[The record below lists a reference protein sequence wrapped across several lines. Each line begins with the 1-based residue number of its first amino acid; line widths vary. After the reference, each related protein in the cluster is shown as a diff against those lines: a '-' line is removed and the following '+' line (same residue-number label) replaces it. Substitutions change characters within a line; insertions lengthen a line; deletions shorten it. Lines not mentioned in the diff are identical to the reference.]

1 VFEFASGSK
10 FFINRPI
17 FSAVLSIIVLIIG
30 FVSIESLPVQAYPSV
45 VPVQI
50 NVTAIYPGADAQTLS
65 KTVATPLEEAIN
77 GVENMIYMTSTA
89 SPSGSVTI
97 SVLFKI
103 GTDPDQA
110 NVDVN
115 NRVQLALSKLPQ
127 SVRNQGISVLKR
139 SPDMLKVL
147 AFTSKGQK
155 HNRLYISN
163 YVLVNALDD
172 IKRIPGIGDAHIFG
186 NKNYSI
192 RVWLNP
198 EKLASYNLTVTDV
211 KNAIQS
217 QNNEYSAGQFG
228 QEPAAGHPVYTYTV
242 RSEGRLKNVDEFSN
256 IILKSNSDG
265 SSLKLKDVARVELGS
280 ESYDFKAAYNNQPMI
295 PVGIFLAP
303 GANALEVS
311 AAIDKKV
318 EELSKKFPADIKV
331 SVPYDPTQFVKESIK
346 EVIWTLMISILLVVA
361 IIYLF
366 LGNLRAT
373 IIPVLAIP
381 VAIIGTFAGFYM
393 AGFSIN
399 LLTLFGL
406 TLAIGLVVDD
416 AIVVI
421 ENVERTLKENKEL
434 TVKEAT
440 IKAMG
445 EITGPV
451 VAIVLVLSAVFIPA
465 SFMGGF
471 SGKLYQQ
478 FAITIVMSVTISGMV
493 ALTLTPSL
501 CALFLKHEEPKPFW
515 IIAKFNK
522 FFEKMTSGFASGVK
536 RVIKLSVINVLLF
549 LIMIAAAIILML
561 RLPTGLVPNEDQG
574 TILVIQ
580 HMMPGTS
587 LQRTKTVTDEI
598 GSQFLADKYVT
609 KVAGLTG
616 LDISTFAYKSDA
628 AFSFVHLKDWSER
641 NSPELS
647 ASAIA
652 HKYMG
657 ILSKNKEAFLFA
669 VTPPPIRG
677 MSTTGGFE
685 MYVQDRTGG
694 KLTKLNKYVQEIIKK
709 ARKRPELMGMHTTL
723 NTNVPQ
729 YMITIDKDKA
739 KALGIT
745 IADIFTTL
753 QATFGHSYV
762 NDFNLFGRTYKVNL
776 QADKEYREGPN
787 SYDDVFVKA
796 ANGSLVPVSEMA
808 KIKRIV
814 GPSVI
819 QRFNM
824 FNAAKIA
831 GMAKPGYSSG
841 DALNAIEAVAKSV
854 LPDGYT
860 ISWAGTSYQE
870 KMHEKSGNTAFIYAI
885 VFVFLILAALYESW
899 SIPFA
904 VILAVPFALFG
915 AVLGVLLRGLE
926 GDIYFQVGL
935 ITLVGLSAKNAILM
949 VEFATQ
955 RLKKGY
961 RLLDATV
968 EGAKIRFRP
977 IVMTSFAFIMGT
989 LPLALSVGAG
999 ANSRH
1004 VIGTT
1009 VVGGMLALTVIG
1021 IFFVP
1026 LFYYLIMK
1034 FKEKFYKGENY
1045 EN

>member
-1 VFEFASGSK
+1 MFSK

-17 FSAVLSIIVLIIG
+17 FSAVLSIIVIIAG
-30 FVSIESLPVQAYPSV
+30 FISIKSLPVQAYPSV

-50 NVTAIYPGADAQTLS
+50 NVSATYPGADAQTLS
-65 KTVATPLEEAIN
+65 KTVAAPLEEAIN
-77 GVENMIYMTSTA
+77 GVDNMIYMTSTA
-89 SPSGSVTI
+89 SPSGIVSI

-115 NRVQLALSKLPQ
+115 NRVQLAISKLPQ
-127 SVRNQGISVLKR
+127 SVRDQGISVRKR

-147 AFTSKGQK
+147 AFTSEGKK
-155 HNRLYISN
+155 HDTIFLSN
-163 YVLVNALDD
+163 YVLVNVLDD
-172 IKRIPGIGDAHIFG
+172 IKRIPGVGDAYIFG
-186 NKNYSI
+186 NQDYSI

-198 EKLASYNLTVTDV
+198 DRLANYSLTVTDV
-211 KNAIQS
+211 VNAIKS
-217 QNNEYSAGQFG
+217 QNNQYSAGQLG
-228 QEPAAGHPVYTYTV
+228 QEPTTDNPVYTYTV
-242 RSEGRLKNVDEFSN
+242 RAQGRLKNAEEFSN
-256 IILKSNSDG
+256 IILRSNSDG
-265 SSLKLKDVARVELGS
+265 SSLKLRDVARVELGS
-280 ESYDFKAAYNNQPMI
+280 ESYYFKAKYNKEPMI

-311 AAIDKKV
+311 ATLDKTM
-318 EELSKKFPADIKV
+318 EELSKNFPSDIKV
-331 SVPYDPTQFVKESIK
+331 SVPYDPTEFVKQSIE
-346 EVIWTLMISILLVVA
+346 EVIFTLGLSILLVVF

-366 LGNLRAT
+366 LGNVRAT

-381 VAIIGTFAGFYM
+381 VSIIGTFAGFYA

-421 ENVERTLKENKEL
+421 ENVERILRDNK
-434 TVKEAT
+434 TMSVKDAT
-440 IKAMG
+440 IKAMS

-478 FAITIVMSVTISGMV
+478 FAITIVMSVTISGIV

-501 CALFLKHEEPKPFW
+501 CALFLKHEEPTPFW
-515 IIAKFNK
+515 PIRKFHQIFDRATVSFTN
-522 FFEKMTSGFASGVK
+522 GVK
-536 RVIKLSVINVLLF
+536 RVIKLAVINLLLF
-549 LIMIAAAIILML
+549 AGMIGVAYMLML
-561 RLPTGLVPNEDQG
+561 RLPSGLVPGEDQG
-574 TILVIQ
+574 VIMVIQ
-580 HMMPGTS
+580 NMMPGAS
-587 LQRTKTVTDEI
+587 LQRTKAVTDEVND
-598 GSQFLADKYVT
+598 QLLADPHVT
-609 KVAGLTG
+609 KAAGLSG
-616 LDISTFAYKSDA
+616 LDITTFAYKTDA
-628 AFSFVHLKDWSER
+628 GISFVHLTDWGER
-641 NSPELS
+641 KSPELS

-657 ILSKNKEAFLFA
+657 QFSQNKEAFLFA

-685 MYVQDRTGG
+685 MYVQDRTGSDLG
-694 KLTKLNKYVQEIIKK
+694 KLNGYIQEILQK
-709 ARKRPELMGMHTTL
+709 ANQRPELMGVRTTL

-729 YMITIDKDKA
+729 YMVKVDEAKA
-739 KALGIT
+739 KALGVT
-745 IADIFTTL
+745 VAEVFTTL
-753 QATFGHSYV
+753 QATFGHTYV
-762 NDFNLFGRTYKVNL
+762 NDFNLFGRTYHVNL
-776 QADKEYREGPN
+776 QADTNYREGLN
-787 SYDDVFVKA
+787 SYDNVFVKSSS
-796 ANGSLVPVSEMA
+796 GSLIPISSIVD
-808 KIKRIV
+808 IKRVV

-824 FNAAKIA
+824 FDAASIS
-831 GMAKPGYSSG
+831 GQAKPGYSSG
-841 DALNAIEAVAKSV
+841 DALKAIEEVAKSV
-854 LPDGYT
+854 LPEGYT

-870 KMHEKSGNTAFIYAI
+870 KKLEKSGNLAFVYAI

-904 VILAVPFALFG
+904 VILAVPFAFFG
-915 AVLGVLLRGLE
+915 AVMGLWLRGME
-926 GDIYFQVGL
+926 SDIYYQVGL

-949 VEFATQ
+949 VEFAMQ
-955 RLKKGY
+955 KLKEGY
-961 RLLDATV
+961 PLLEATI

-977 IVMTSFAFIMGT
+977 IVMTSFAFIMGS
-989 LPLALSVGAG
+989 LPLALSIGAG

-1004 VIGTT
+1004 IIGTT
-1009 VVGGMLALTVIG
+1009 VVGGMIALTMIG

-1026 LFYYLIMK
+1026 LFYYLIMRIKMK
-1034 FKEKFYKGENY
+1034 FFDKGEVDAH
-1045 EN
+1045 

>member
-1 VFEFASGSK
+1 MFSK

-17 FSAVLSIIVLIIG
+17 FSAVLSIVILIIG

-50 NVTAIYPGADAQTLS
+50 NVTATYPGVDAQTLS
-65 KTVATPLEEAIN
+65 KTVAAPLEEAIN
-77 GVENMIYMTSTA
+77 GAENMIYMTSTA
-89 SPSGSVTI
+89 SPSGIVTV

-103 GTDPDQA
+103 GTDADQA

-127 SVRNQGISVLKR
+127 AVREQGLSVLKR

-147 AFTSKGQK
+147 AFTSKGKK
-155 HNRLYISN
+155 HDRIYISN
-163 YVLVNALDD
+163 YVLVNVLDD
-172 IKRIPGIGDAHIFG
+172 IKRIPGVGDAHIFG
-186 NKNYSI
+186 NQNYSI
-192 RVWLNP
+192 RVWLDP
-198 EKLASYNLTVTDV
+198 QKLASYNLTVTDV
-211 KNAIQS
+211 KNTIQS

-228 QEPAAGHPVYTYTV
+228 QEPTAGHPVYTYTV
-242 RSEGRLKNVDEFSN
+242 RSQGRLKNAQEFSN
-256 IILKSNSDG
+256 IILRSNSDG
-265 SSLKLKDVARVELGS
+265 SSLKLKDIARVELGS
-280 ESYDFKAAYNNQPMI
+280 ESYFFKATYNKKSMI

-311 AAIDKKV
+311 AALDKKV
-318 EELSKKFPADIKV
+318 EELSKKFPSDIKV
-331 SVPYDPTQFVKESIK
+331 SVPYDPTEFVRESIK
-346 EVIWTLMISILLVVA
+346 EVVFTLLISILLVVG

-381 VAIIGTFAGFYM
+381 VAIIGTFAGFYV

-421 ENVERTLKENKEL
+421 ENVERTLNENKDMS
-434 TVKEAT
+434 VKEAT
-440 IKAMG
+440 VKAMN
-445 EITGPV
+445 EITSPV
-451 VAIVLVLSAVFIPA
+451 IAIVLVLSAVFIPA

-478 FAITIVMSVTISGMV
+478 FAITIVMSVTISGMI

-501 CALFLKHEEPKPFW
+501 CALFLKHEEPRPFW
-515 IIAKFNK
+515 FIAKFNEL
-522 FFEKMTSGFASGVK
+522 FEKATSGFASGVQ
-536 RVIKLSVINVLLF
+536 RIIKLSVINILLF
-549 LIMIAAAIILML
+549 FSMIVVAVILML

-580 HMMPGTS
+580 HMMPATS
-587 LQRTKTVTDEI
+587 LQRTKAVTDEI
-598 GSQFLADKYVT
+598 DQQFLADKYVT

-628 AFSFVHLKDWSER
+628 AFSFVHLKDWSKR
-641 NSPELS
+641 NASQLS

-652 HKYMG
+652 HKYMKKF
-657 ILSKNKEAFLFA
+657 SQNKEAFLFA
-669 VTPPPIRG
+669 ATPPPIRG

-685 MYVQDRTGG
+685 MYIQDKTGSN
-694 KLTKLNKYVQEIIKK
+694 LTNLSKYAKKIIQK
-709 ARKRPELMGMHTTL
+709 ANKRPELMGVHTTL
-723 NTNVPQ
+723 NTNIPQ
-729 YMITIDKDKA
+729 YMITVDKVKA

-753 QATFGHSYV
+753 QAIFGHSYV
-762 NDFNLFGRTYKVNL
+762 NDFNIFGRTYSVNL
-776 QADKEYREGPN
+776 EADKQFRRGPEN
-787 SYDDVFVKA
+787 YNDVFVKA
-796 ANGSLVPVSEMA
+796 TNGSLIPISEIA

-831 GMAKPGYSSG
+831 GMPKPGYSSG
-841 DALNAIEAVAKSV
+841 DALRAIQEVVKSV

-870 KMHEKSGNTAFIYAI
+870 KMHEKSGNVAFIYAI

-904 VILAVPFALFG
+904 VILAVPFAFFG
-915 AVLGVLLRGLE
+915 AVLGIWLRGME
-926 GDIYFQVGL
+926 ADIYFQVGL

-955 RLKKGY
+955 RLQRGY
-961 RLLDATV
+961 TLFDATI

-977 IVMTSFAFIMGT
+977 IIMTSLAFIMGT

-1004 VIGTT
+1004 IIGTT
-1009 VVGGMLALTVIG
+1009 VVSGMIVLTLVG

-1026 LFYYLIMK
+1026 LFYYLIMS
-1034 FKEKFYKGENY
+1034 FKAKFYKGKQDAN
-1045 EN
+1045 

>member
-1 VFEFASGSK
+1 MFSK

-311 AAIDKKV
+311 AALDKKV

-762 NDFNLFGRTYKVNL
+762 NDFNLFGRTYHVNL

-796 ANGSLVPVSEMA
+796 ANGSLIPVSAIA